1 MTDYSVIFQKPMELT
16 STQKQLALE
25 IAKRL
30 DDMAWL
36 TFHEDLVLQ
45 YSEAFL
51 REKLEYVMRLPSSR
65 IKNSRAAYY
74 IFLVTGNAKR
84 HNPRS

>member
-1 MTDYSVIFQKPMELT
+1 MEPHQKEL
-16 STQKQLALE
+16 AFE
-25 IAKRL
+25 IARRL
-30 DDMAWL
+30 DDMDWL

-45 YSEAFL
+45 YSESFL
-51 REKLEYVMRLPSSR
+51 RQKLEYVMSIPSSK

-84 HNPRS
+84 QKPRA